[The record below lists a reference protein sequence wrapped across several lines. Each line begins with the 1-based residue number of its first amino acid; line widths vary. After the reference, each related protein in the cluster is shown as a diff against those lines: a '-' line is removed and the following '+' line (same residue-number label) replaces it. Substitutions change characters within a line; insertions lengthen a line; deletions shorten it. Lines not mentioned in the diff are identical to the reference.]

1 MKPPAV
7 VVPSSGVR
15 CMAEIDS
22 KKGDHVFIGSDRRRA
37 PRSIAE
43 GWICPRIG
51 TDVWQ
56 HPQDSLSAPASRLQ
70 AADARES
77 TTGSAQRAP
86 LHRNPP
92 RLAWFF
98 CPSARPEAGWHFSR
112 GASPHG
118 HPTKAVRNSRKTHR
132 TKTGGKS
139 SQGASCSS
147 PAARRCSPR
156 DLSARALRLAHC
168 LGTVAA
174 RCGCVCAVCVWLPV
188 CRAVR

>member
-1 MKPPAV
+1 MRWMRQTVATGLCETEQHARKKMKPPAV

-22 KKGDHVFIGSDRRRA
+22 KKGDPVFIGSDRRRA

-92 RLAWFF
+92 SLGVVLLPLRTVQRLAGISPVERRLTVTQ
-98 CPSARPEAGWHFSR
+98 PSREEFQKRPIG
-112 GASPHG
+112 
-118 HPTKAVRNSRKTHR
+118 RK
-132 TKTGGKS
+132 
-139 SQGASCSS
+139 QGASQ
-147 PAARRCSPR
+147 
-156 DLSARALRLAHC
+156 
-168 LGTVAA
+168 VK
-174 RCGCVCAVCVWLPV
+174 
-188 CRAVR
+188 